1 MERKAV
7 NPLYRPVRF
16 FLAAMLSVA
25 LCSCVSTSTSTQPTT
40 PSDGTGATKPPPTFA
55 ERTGQ
60 PGSSPTSVVV
70 APSPRVDKIE
80 LEMAPFALNLDNQPG
95 PDGVQVKVRLY
106 NLDQPRAFSLQQGA
120 IEFIL
125 FDGRVKDEDIAEI
138 EPFYTW
144 YFSAADFQATGRNTL
159 VGIQHAIVLNWAGH
173 TPRGTSLTL
182 AARIPR
188 PNAAPLYARPV
199 FLSTAPK

>member
-7 NPLYRPVRF
+7 NPVYQPVR
-16 FLAAMLSVA
+16 LLVTSMLSIA
-25 LCSCVSTSTSTQPTT
+25 LCSCVSTSSSTQPTT
-40 PSDGTGATKPPPTFA
+40 PGEGPTKPVPAFA

-80 LEMAPFALNLDNQPG
+80 LEMAPFALNLDSAPG
-95 PDGVQVKVRLY
+95 PDGVQVKVRFY
-106 NLDQPRAFSLQQGA
+106 NLEQPRAFTLQQGA

-125 FDGRVKDEDIAEI
+125 FEGRVKDEEIAEI

-144 YFSAADFQATGRNTL
+144 YFSAADLQSMGRNTL

-173 TPRGTSLTL
+173 TPRATSLTL

-188 PNAAPLYARPV
+188 PNASPLYARPV
-199 FLSTAPK
+199 FLSTSPK